1 MVKVA
6 HSTVAAAVVEG
17 DGVGLGVDTGDDRH
31 GGEEEGCKE
40 TSREHDDDGECE
52 RGNTSDQ
59 VLKSL

>member
-1 MVKVA
+1 MSAQELVEESENTY
-6 HSTVAAAVVEG
+6 STLATPVVEG

-52 RGNTSDQ
+52 
-59 VLKSL
+59 